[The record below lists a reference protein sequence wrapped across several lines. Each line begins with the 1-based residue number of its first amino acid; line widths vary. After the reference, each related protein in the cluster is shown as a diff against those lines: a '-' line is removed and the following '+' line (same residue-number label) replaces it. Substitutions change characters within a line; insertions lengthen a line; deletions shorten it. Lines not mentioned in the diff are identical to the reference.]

1 MSGEAVYGVYSVVS
15 KKFVF
20 GIAEPTKR
28 MAWSRLYEKIG
39 KDAYKWRWQV
49 RKVDGDERRKGKA
62 NGNDE
67 T

>member
-1 MSGEAVYGVYSVVS
+1 MGECRSVYGVYSCVS

-28 MAWSRLYEKIG
+28 KAWSRLYEKIG

-49 RKVDGDERRKGKA
+49 RKVEGDECR
-62 NGNDE
+62 